1 MVSILKKSQKIVKLR
16 IYIFVSEIK
25 PKKRFMAFSFE
36 KTITICFDIFSFMFL
51 NILDAQWFVNGYI
64 GVDVAD

>member
-1 MVSILKKSQKIVKLR
+1 MVSILKKSPKIAKIR

-25 PKKRFMAFSFE
+25 PKKRLMAFSCE
-36 KTITICFDIFSFMFL
+36 KTITICFDIFFFMFL
-51 NILDAQWFVNGYI
+51 NILDAQWFVNGYN